1 MKLMQAE
8 AEPETE
14 IEAGWVGVWTCEPVE
29 LEDYKWTLLEP
40 NLTGPN
46 AIMR

>member
-14 IEAGWVGVWTCEPVE
+14 IEAGLRLGRS
-29 LEDYKWTLLEP
+29 L
-40 NLTGPN
+40 NLRTSG
-46 AIMR
+46 ARGLQMDDARA

>member
-14 IEAGWVGVWTCEPVE
+14 IEAGQSLGRR
-29 LEDYKWTLLEP
+29 L
-40 NLTGPN
+40 NLRASG
-46 AIMR
+46 ARGLQMDAARA